1 MIALIGSNL
10 TLSFFI
16 TNASPSV
23 TINNIYWTVNGS
35 TFAPSDRFIFSG
47 DLLSVIIV
55 DVELYDEGY
64 YTITVSNPAGI
75 DSATIIVD
83 VECELL

>member
-23 TINNIYWTVNGS
+23 TIDNIYWTVNDS
-35 TFAPSDRFIFSG
+35 TLIPSDRYVFSG
-47 DLLSVIIV
+47 DLLSFTIL

-75 DSATIIVD
+75 DSTTIIVD
-83 VECELL
+83 VECEPL